1 MKLVFNLEDKVSILL
16 GEKSVNS
23 NVIKSLEEELEFNEE
38 LRNEYFV
45 QKTIKSL
52 LKKRLKISSLLKK
65 RLKISF
71 STDERRKEL
80 LKKIYLEKLSNK

>member
-45 QKTIKSL
+45 QKSIKSL
-52 LKKRLKISSLLKK
+52 LNN

-71 STDERRKEL
+71 SSNEKRKEL
-80 LKKIYLEKLSNK
+80 LRRIYLEKISNK

>member
-52 LKKRLKISSLLKK
+52 LKKRLKIS
-65 RLKISF
+65 F
-71 STDERRKEL
+71 STDERCKEL

>member
-1 MKLVFNLEDKVSILL
+1 MEGMKLVFNLEDKVSILL

-45 QKTIKSL
+45 QKSIKSL
-52 LKKRLKISSLLKK
+52 LNN

-71 STDERRKEL
+71 SSNEKRKEL
-80 LKKIYLEKLSNK
+80 LRRIYLEKISNK

>member
-45 QKTIKSL
+45 QKSIKSL
-52 LKKRLKISSLLKK
+52 LNK

-71 STDERRKEL
+71 SSNEKRKEL
-80 LKKIYLEKLSNK
+80 LRRIYLEKLSSK

>member
-45 QKTIKSL
+45 QKSIKSL
-52 LKKRLKISSLLKK
+52 LNK

-71 STDERRKEL
+71 SSNEKRKEL
-80 LKKIYLEKLSNK
+80 LKRIYLEKLSNK

>member
-45 QKTIKSL
+45 QKSIKSL
-52 LKKRLKISSLLKK
+52 LNN

-71 STDERRKEL
+71 S
-80 LKKIYLEKLSNK
+80 SNE

>member
-52 LKKRLKISSLLKK
+52 LKKRLKIS
-65 RLKISF
+65 F

>member
-38 LRNEYFV
+38 LRDEYFV
-45 QKTIKSL
+45 QKTIK
-52 LKKRLKISSLLKK
+52 SLLKK